1 MIARRAR
8 PRYRVGI
15 EVPHAGGWRAWN
27 TVADAFGRRLA
38 AQASPDVHEPR
49 LESETRRGSD
59 VVRVRLAM
67 TVRAADPGQAAVIAW
82 DVFRVAV
89 GDDASAWDMAA
100 ASAQIQPLT
109 WSVSTRPLRQSLGP
123 QHDHRARG
131 PEIHIV

>member
-8 PRYRVGI
+8 PRYRAAI
-15 EVPHAGGWRAWN
+15 EVPHAGGWRTWN
-27 TVADAFGRRLA
+27 TVADAFEQRLA

-49 LESETRRGSD
+49 LESQTRRGSD
-59 VVRVRLAM
+59 VVRVRIAM

-89 GDDASAWDMAA
+89 GEDAAVWDLAA

-109 WSVSTRPLRQSLGP
+109 WSVQTRAPRQP
-123 QHDHRARG
+123 
-131 PEIHIV
+131 